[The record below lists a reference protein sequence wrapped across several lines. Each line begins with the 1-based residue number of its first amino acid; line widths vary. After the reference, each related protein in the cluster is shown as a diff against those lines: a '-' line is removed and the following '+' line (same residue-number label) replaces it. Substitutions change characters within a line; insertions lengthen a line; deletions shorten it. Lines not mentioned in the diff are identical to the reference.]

1 MSMIYANIILT
12 VKDPADVEKVGE
24 LLQEQGRLS
33 REEPGCERFE
43 VYHSQVDSNVYIL
56 IERWASQ
63 EALDAH
69 RQAYA
74 YLNVYQ
80 PKVIPLVER
89 VGHLSELIG

>member
-1 MSMIYANIILT
+1 MIYANIVLT
-12 VKDPADVEKVGE
+12 VKDPADIPIVAE
-24 LLQEQGRLS
+24 LLREQGRLS
-33 REEPGCERFE
+33 REEAGCERFE
-43 VYHSQVDSNVYIL
+43 VYHSQVDSNVFIL

-69 RQAYA
+69 RKAYA

-89 VGHLSELIG
+89 VGHVSELIG